1 MHHPAISR
9 SFLLLPIVTFL
20 CILISANAQDKNYKE
35 IEFKSLDG
43 ITITA
48 DLYTSDDNS
57 KPFILLCHQAG
68 WSRGEY
74 REIAPKL
81 NALGFNCL
89 AIDQRSGG
97 AINSVSN
104 ATAVRAKAAKKP
116 VNYVDA
122 EQDIIAAMQYAKNH
136 YAKGKLILWGS
147 SYSSSLVLYIASKHT
162 DTVDATLSFAPG
174 EYFKNQNKSATWIT
188 ESVKNIKCPT
198 FITSAKNEANSWS
211 GIHKAIPTQTK
222 VSFLPTTKG
231 NHGARALWE
240 KFNDSEQYWQ
250 ATKKFLE
257 QFN

>member
-57 KPFILLCHQAG
+57 KPFI
-68 WSRGEY
+68 
-74 REIAPKL
+74 
-81 NALGFNCL
+81 GFNCL